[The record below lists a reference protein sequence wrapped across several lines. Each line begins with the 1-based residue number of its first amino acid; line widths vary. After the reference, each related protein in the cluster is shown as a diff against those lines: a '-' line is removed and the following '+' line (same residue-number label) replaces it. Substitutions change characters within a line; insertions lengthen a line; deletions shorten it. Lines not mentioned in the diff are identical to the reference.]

1 MQASRVPAGRA
12 GQRLTLGS
20 VCLSGLLALGSIPDS
35 TLHLFCYSFSVCMCA
50 CVLRGVCLFLVCVS
64 TYQCFFV
71 LFFFFQNVKMWVK
84 KVKKKKATPT
94 FSKL

>member
-1 MQASRVPAGRA
+1 MSPVILPRDAEATTMQASRVPAGRA

-64 TYQCFFV
+64 TLGGMVRQV
-71 LFFFFQNVKMWVK
+71 IGRRAGM
-84 KVKKKKATPT
+84 
-94 FSKL
+94 